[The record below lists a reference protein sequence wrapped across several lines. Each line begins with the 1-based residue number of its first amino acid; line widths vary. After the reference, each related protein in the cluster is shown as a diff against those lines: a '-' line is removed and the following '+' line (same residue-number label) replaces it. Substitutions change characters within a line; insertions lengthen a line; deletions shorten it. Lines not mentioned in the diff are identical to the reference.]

1 MGGAVIIKRDL
12 IAPCS
17 PLFSTPHQN
26 CEQHICTNDDVP
38 AGVGVIIYGV
48 TIPEV
53 IEIITAGCFAIVQKL
68 RAQCN
73 QEGRS
78 TL

>member
-1 MGGAVIIKRDL
+1 M
-12 IAPCS
+12 
-17 PLFSTPHQN
+17 
-26 CEQHICTNDDVP
+26 NDDVT

-73 QEGRS
+73 QECHS

>member
-1 MGGAVIIKRDL
+1 MGGAVIIKCDL
-12 IAPCS
+12 IAPCFQ
-17 PLFSTPHQN
+17 LYTKI
-26 CEQHICTNDDVP
+26 CEQHICRNDDVP

-73 QEGRS
+73 QESHS